1 MNVAVMACRCSTK
14 TYLAKA
20 IKIERCTKKL
30 KVQAQSRTSICNGRV
45 PQYSILEL
53 QAQLL
58 FELDHRPATA
68 ECIHSVA
75 SVAQLFSLDGG
86 LDGGCA
92 QFESVQVWHV
102 PQRPGDIEP
111 ALGLA

>member
-1 MNVAVMACRCSTK
+1 MR
-14 TYLAKA
+14 
-20 IKIERCTKKL
+20 
-30 KVQAQSRTSICNGRV
+30 
-45 PQYSILEL
+45 EL

-58 FELDHRPATA
+58 FELDPRPATA

>member
-1 MNVAVMACRCSTK
+1 MCCPEDWSGCK
-14 TYLAKA
+14 
-20 IKIERCTKKL
+20 KKL
-30 KVQAQSRTSICNGRV
+30 KAQASICNGRV

-58 FELDHRPATA
+58 FELDPRPATA

-75 SVAQLFSLDGG
+75 SAAQLISLDGG

>member
-1 MNVAVMACRCSTK
+1 M
-14 TYLAKA
+14 
-20 IKIERCTKKL
+20 
-30 KVQAQSRTSICNGRV
+30 
-45 PQYSILEL
+45 LEL

-58 FELDHRPATA
+58 FELDPRPGWWPGWPG
-68 ECIHSVA
+68 CIHPVASVA